1 MRYVI
6 TEPAKLDNFGL
17 IPLTHGMVA
26 IVDLD
31 DFERLKKYTWH
42 ARKSFAR
49 WYAMRR
55 VVSNGREH
63 WIRMHREIMHTPH
76 DQITHHKKHRTMDN
90 RKSML
95 ENMTQKDHKFLHET
109 KFPGRVPRLEKK
121 P

>member
-42 ARKSFAR
+42 ARKSFSR
-49 WYAMRR
+49 FYAMRK
-55 VVSNGREH
+55 VVHDGKEF
-63 WIRMHREIMHTPH
+63 WIRMHREVMHTPQG
-76 DQITHHKKHRTMDN
+76 QITHHKNRRTMDN
-90 RKSML
+90 RKSNL
-95 ENMTQKDHKFLHET
+95 ENMIGKDHKFLHQT

-121 P
+121 L